1 MIYKIIIMKINIW
14 FVSLIIVILILWC
27 IAIPSNEHFDQSIY
41 DSQYFYELPPT
52 INGVGPRVHAKIK
65 DGNVI
70 YYSWQSPSCNGEQG
84 CAVVPCPSNLGDN
97 VTCWCCCNY
106 F

>member
-1 MIYKIIIMKINIW
+1 MKINIW

-27 IAIPSNEHFDQSIY
+27 IVIPTNEHFNQSVY
-41 DSQYFYELPPT
+41 DSQYFSQPPGAVDGIEPR
-52 INGVGPRVHAKIK
+52 INAKIGK
-65 DGNVI
+65 DGSVI
-70 YYSWQSPSCNGEQG
+70 YYSWQSPRDNGEQG